1 MRCAKSWQPGRA
13 GTPVRPAAP
22 ALAPGA
28 DGADIL
34 EEALLAFEMLFLV
47 SSGVL
52 VEKL

>member
-1 MRCAKSWQPGRA
+1 
-13 GTPVRPAAP
+13 VRPAAP
-22 ALAPGA
+22 ALAPGT

-34 EEALLAFEMLFLV
+34 EEARLAFEMLFLV